1 MKFGENLKNIRKQ
14 KNISQEELAEKL
26 GVSRQSISKWE
37 TGENYPS
44 MQNIMCLCTIFKC
57 KINELIHEDFVDINF
72 MDEEIKMSVVKFKQ
86 EKQKKVKVISKIIY
100 IVSHIAQI
108 SLDIAM
114 FILGIIMILTPFTI
128 DKISINSNNILL
140 NNTKIGYLTNNVE
153 TVISYYNSHSTTE
166 IIINTEIIIIGI
178 IIGIFLMKLIFTS
191 LYKLFLNIHNGDT
204 PFTIENINYIRKIS
218 YNIIAYIIITYLLGM
233 ITQIIVGVDLQIELE
248 ITDILFGI
256 IVYSISYIFEYGY
269 EIQLDSKGKMY
280 GEYYE

>member
-1 MKFGENLKNIRKQ
+1 MKFGENLKLIRKSH
-14 KNISQEELAEKL
+14 KISQETLADKL

-72 MDEEIKMSVVKFKQ
+72 MDEEIKISVVKFKQ

-114 FILGIIMILTPFTI
+114 FILGIIMILTPFAI

-204 PFTIENINYIRKIS
+204 PFTIENINYIKKIS

>member
-1 MKFGENLKNIRKQ
+1 MKFGENLKLIRKSH
-14 KNISQEELAEKL
+14 KISQETLADKL

-191 LYKLFLNIHNGDT
+191 LYELFLNIHNGDT
-204 PFTIENINYIRKIS
+204 PFTIENINYIKKIS

>member
-1 MKFGENLKNIRKQ
+1 MKFGENLKLIRKSH
-14 KNISQEELAEKL
+14 KISQETLADKL

>member
-1 MKFGENLKNIRKQ
+1 MKFGENLKLIRKSH
-14 KNISQEELAEKL
+14 KISQETLADKL

-44 MQNIMCLCTIFKC
+44 TQNIMCLCTIFKC

-204 PFTIENINYIRKIS
+204 PFTIENINYIKKIS